1 MGASKKKKPIDRLT
15 IVFTIIFIVLAG
27 LSGFFYYRLTLQ
39 QTLINN
45 LQEDYTLLQ
54 EEYITLFSRYHQIS
68 TYYNETQDMYTTL
81 TEEYTILGDLY
92 TETLQ
97 EKTELGNTV
106 SELENEHNTT
116 TTDLSELQHEH
127 YLLGLERDAIQREF
141 DDLINYRKT
150 IFLEENTTIPL
161 EPDGTAILAY
171 QIIYAG
177 YMELNFTST
186 TDIYIWIGNN
196 VTQNQYYSRYPPFP
210 LTAYNGT
217 YTVPVSQT
225 VYIRIENADPDNT
238 AEVTLTIKVTY

>member
-1 MGASKKKKPIDRLT
+1 MGSAKRKPIDRLT
-15 IVFTIIFIVLAG
+15 IVFTITFIILAG
-27 LSGFFYYRLTLQ
+27 LSGFFYYRLNLQ
-39 QTLINN
+39 QTLIKD
-45 LQEDYTLLQ
+45 LQEDHTLQQ
-54 EEYITLFSRYHQIS
+54 EEYLTLFQRYHTIS
-68 TYYNETQDMYTTL
+68 NYYNETMGMYTTL
-81 TEEYTILGDLY
+81 TEEYTVLGGLY

-97 EKTELGNTV
+97 EKTELEDTL
-106 SELENEHNTT
+106 SDLENEHNTT
-116 TTDLSELQHEH
+116 TTDLSELAYEH
-127 YLLGLERDAIQREF
+127 YLLGLERDAIQREY

-150 IFLEENTTIPL
+150 MFLEENTTIQL

-225 VYIRIENADPDNT
+225 VYIRIKNADPDNAT
-238 AEVTLTIKVTY
+238 EVTLTIKVTY